1 MDKLAA
7 GAFRAVHAAW
17 LLVVLSAAATHAGPP
32 SPIAGRYIVPGGGPS
47 QPGGTVD
54 IDPRRPAYTV
64 NCRLD
69 TGKTLR
75 GLGLADGAD
84 LVGASLYT
92 GGIAH
97 GLAIYRRDPDGRSWR
112 GRWITSI
119 DSAGS
124 VGVMDFEADPRQ
136 PTLAGK
142 HHFSGHRV
150 STGQFEGT
158 VTMYPKDNDFLLT
171 FTTSGGATLY
181 KGVGAL
187 RGDRLVVAWSF
198 GSSPALA
205 VYESANSGEL
215 SGHRVSL
222 RSRGTLEPVSERLY
236 SADTLLVA
244 TANGL
249 INKDARGKGGG
260 EGLSASEPGAPA
272 VKTISYNDLMSRYG
286 TSGWAERWL
295 DCQLTT
301 DEQRLLQLAVVR
313 RRSTD
318 PTAQTLGSRTVSQL
332 IEEQRGLLSK

>member
-1 MDKLAA
+1 MFCAIQLVALPVLIAPSTIRAA
-7 GAFRAVHAAW
+7 P
-17 LLVVLSAAATHAGPP
+17 S
-32 SPIAGRYIVPGGGPS
+32 SPISGRYVVTGGGPS

-69 TGKTLR
+69 SGKTLR

-84 LVGASLYT
+84 LIGASLYT

-97 GLAIYRRDPDGRSWR
+97 GLAIYRRDPDGRLWR

-119 DSAGS
+119 DSASS
-124 VGVMDFEADPRQ
+124 VGVMDFEADPKQ

-150 STGQFEGT
+150 STGQFDGT
-158 VTMYPKDNDFLLT
+158 VALYPKDSDFLLT

-181 KGVGAL
+181 KGVGTL

-205 VYESANSGEL
+205 VYESSNPGEL
-215 SGHRVSL
+215 SGRRISL
-222 RSRGTLEPVSERLY
+222 RARGTLEPVSERLF
-236 SADTLLVA
+236 SADASLVA
-244 TANGL
+244 TGNGL

-260 EGLSASEPGAPA
+260 NEGLSASEPGAPP
-272 VKTISYNDLMSRYG
+272 VKTTSYNDLMSRYG
-286 TSGWAERWL
+286 TAGWAERWL
-295 DCQLTT
+295 GCQLTA

-318 PTAQTLGSRTVSQL
+318 PAAQTLGSRTVSQL
-332 IEEQRGLLSK
+332 IEEQRGLLAK